1 MPLIEIFVLILQ
13 EIRRVAWVVPICG
26 VGRVYCAT
34 SGLYK
39 HFKTTLMLKKIIIGL
54 WVAFLAGLLAIF
66 LFFFAVAKGWIGYV
80 PDMKELADPEYK
92 FASQVLSADGV
103 ELGTWSLSQENRV
116 YVEYDSIS
124 PNLIRALIATE
135 DVRFAQHSGID
146 AKSLVRAVVKTVLL
160 RQSGSGGG
168 STITQQLAKLLYT
181 EVAGSKMG
189 RVTQKPI
196 EWVIAVQL
204 ERQYTKEEIISLYLN
219 K

>member
-92 FASQVLSADGV
+92 FASQVLSADV
-103 ELGTWSLSQENRV
+103 CPDFT
-116 YVEYDSIS
+116 
-124 PNLIRALIATE
+124 IAIYE
-135 DVRFAQHSGID
+135 KR
-146 AKSLVRAVVKTVLL
+146 
-160 RQSGSGGG
+160 
-168 STITQQLAKLLYT
+168 LLYL
-181 EVAGSKMG
+181 
-189 RVTQKPI
+189 R
-196 EWVIAVQL
+196 
-204 ERQYTKEEIISLYLN
+204 
-219 K
+219 